1 MLLRI
6 PNGQQLKRDHRHR
19 SYAFTYSKL
28 GGISKEIMKSDH
40 ARSVYFCPLYDKSC
54 EYLRG
59 EAKIDELTKAFDNST
74 ESYLNYGSTSMQN
87 LESSNW

>member
-1 MLLRI
+1 MVCCQE

-40 ARSVYFCPLYDKSC
+40 ARVFISAHCMISHVS
-54 EYLRG
+54 
-59 EAKIDELTKAFDNST
+59 I
-74 ESYLNYGSTSMQN
+74 
-87 LESSNW
+87 